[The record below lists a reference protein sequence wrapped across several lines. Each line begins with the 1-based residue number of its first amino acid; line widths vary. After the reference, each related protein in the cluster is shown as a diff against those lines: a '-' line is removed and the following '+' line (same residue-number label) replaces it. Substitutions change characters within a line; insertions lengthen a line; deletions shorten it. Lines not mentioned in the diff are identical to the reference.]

1 MRVFGTVIFMGDVM
15 VLLRVLPESIDINLD
30 ELKENISEKLDG
42 LCKINEVK
50 QEEIG
55 FGLNALMFSI
65 IVPDEEGKMD
75 RVENAISSVE
85 HVSQVDTRD
94 VTLI

>member
-30 ELKENISEKLDG
+30 ELKENISKKLDG

-50 QEEIG
+50 REEIG